1 MKRVTD
7 QCDKLGKLTSPNGF
21 FLKETPKKSTIEY
34 MKMRKFVTSAS
45 SAKIIDHVIGEE
57 NPNFCC
63 VNYSD
68 GEFEWTSNDILY
80 ASKYHMKLD
89 DDFVTKTNS

>member
-7 QCDKLGKLTSPNGF
+7 QCDRFGKLTNEGDF
-21 FLKETPKKSTIEY
+21 YKKETPKSKTIEY
-34 MKMRKFVTSAS
+34 MKERRFVTSAS
-45 SAKIIDHVIGEE
+45 SAKIIDYVIGKEDKSY
-57 NPNFCC
+57 CC

-89 DDFVTKTNS
+89 KDFVTKTSN